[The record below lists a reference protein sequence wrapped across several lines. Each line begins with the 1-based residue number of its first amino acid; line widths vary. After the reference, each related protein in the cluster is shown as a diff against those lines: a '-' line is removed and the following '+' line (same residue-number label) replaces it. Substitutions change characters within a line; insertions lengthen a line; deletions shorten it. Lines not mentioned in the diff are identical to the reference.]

1 MKVLKRNYFIS
12 CGKILSLKENETLK
26 HYFYKLPPTNDNYNM
41 YPMII
46 LEVVD
51 S

>member
-1 MKVLKRNYFIS
+1 MEALKRKYLIY
-12 CGKILSLKENETLK
+12 CGKLSLKENENLN
-26 HYFYKLPPTNDNYNM
+26 HYCSKVPPRNDNYNM

-46 LEVVD
+46 LKVVN